1 MKKYIPVII
10 ISLIFFTHLIGRVN
24 YVYDRLL
31 AQFLY
36 LAIINS
42 FSVAYILYR
51 YKLKDIVRYLGQ
63 KKIFILYFGYYLF
76 SVLSILYADNKTESL
91 VVLTQYSNYL
101 ISFLVI
107 ILLIKYERINFKK
120 VFIVLTV
127 ITISLESLV
136 ILYQVFD
143 LTIVNGKFFSRSN
156 QFSGLAANIN
166 ISAFSLTMKTPVL
179 YYLINAKNLSS
190 KIQKAIIFILPIVLI
205 PIFLIQSRGAVLVIT
220 LISLISIGYNL
231 FYHKENSTI
240 NTILLSLVFIFS
252 FFFSN
257 NVFNSS
263 PYQNTTERI
272 ATLTEGT
279 NDKSI
284 DERVRFW
291 RHSID
296 MIKENPITG
305 IGIGNWKFKSIMY
318 DSKNIAGYRI
328 PYHAHND
335 FLQIGSEIGLFGLC
349 LYLLFLFKT
358 FFNSIYIGVKNKNLL
373 MFTLAL
379 IITVYIFDSLIN
391 FPIARPI
398 STIYLLFTISLFIY
412 KYESQ

>member
-1 MKKYIPVII
+1 M
-10 ISLIFFTHLIGRVN
+10 
-24 YVYDRLL
+24 YDRLL

-36 LAIINS
+36 LGIINI
-42 FSVAYILYR
+42 FSVTYILNR
-51 YKLKDIVRYLGQ
+51 YKLKDIVLYLGQ
-63 KKIFILYFGYYLF
+63 KKIFILYFGYFLF

-91 VVLTQYSNYL
+91 VTLTQYSNYL
-101 ISFLVI
+101 ISFLI
-107 ILLIKYERINFKK
+107 ILLLIKYERINFKK
-120 VFIVLTV
+120 VFILLTV
-127 ITISLESLV
+127 ITISLESVV

-143 LTIVNGKFFSRSN
+143 LTVVNGKFFSRSN

-179 YYLINAKNLSS
+179 YYLINANYLSN
-190 KIQKAIIFILPIVLI
+190 KIQKVIVLLLPFVLI

-231 FYHKENSTI
+231 FHHKEKSTI
-240 NTILLSLVFIFS
+240 KTIMLSLVFIFS
-252 FFFSN
+252 FLFSN
-257 NVFNSS
+257 YVFNSS

-279 NDKSI
+279 NDESI
-284 DERVRFW
+284 NERVRFW
-291 RHSID
+291 RHSLE

-305 IGIGNWKFKSIMY
+305 IGLGNWKFKSIMY

-349 LYLLFLFKT
+349 LYLLFIFKP
-358 FFNSIYIGVKNKNLL
+358 FFNSMYIGIKNKNLL

-398 STIYLLFTISLFIY
+398 SNIYLLFTISLFIY
-412 KYESQ
+412 QHENQ